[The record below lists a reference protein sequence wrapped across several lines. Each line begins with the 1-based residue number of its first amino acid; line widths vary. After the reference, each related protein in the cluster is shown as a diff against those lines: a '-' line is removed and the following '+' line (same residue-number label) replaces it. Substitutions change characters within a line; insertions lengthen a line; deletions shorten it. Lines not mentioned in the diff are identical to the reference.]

1 MIDWIILLFITFL
14 VIISLNHAIN
24 VKRKI
29 YMIFILNKK
38 IDFLAKSLFLILA
51 IVIKSDIFII
61 NNR

>member
-1 MIDWIILLFITFL
+1 MKNHN
-14 VIISLNHAIN
+14 VNHAIN